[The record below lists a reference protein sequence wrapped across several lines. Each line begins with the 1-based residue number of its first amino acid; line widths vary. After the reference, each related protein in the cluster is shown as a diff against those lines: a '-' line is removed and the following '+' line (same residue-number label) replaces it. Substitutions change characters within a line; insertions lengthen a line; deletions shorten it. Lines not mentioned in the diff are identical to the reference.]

1 MTDDEMG
8 PVDYVVVEFPG
19 NKMTGEGF
27 PLLLDLDARGIIRI
41 LGLLFVRKELD
52 GSLSALKFS
61 DLDADGQAD
70 FAMFAGASSE
80 LLADADIAEAASVVQ
95 PGSAA
100 GILIFENA
108 WAGPFVSALRHQGA
122 DVVASGRIPA
132 QDVIEALDAL
142 ESHPVG

>member
-8 PVDYVVVEFPG
+8 PVDYMVVEFPG

-27 PLLLDLDARGIIRI
+27 PLLLDLAERGIIRI
-41 LGLLFVRKELD
+41 FGFLFVRKELD

-70 FAMFAGASSE
+70 FTMFTGASSE
-80 LLADADIAEAASVVQ
+80 LLDDEDIAEAASVVQ
-95 PGSAA
+95 PGSSA

-108 WAGPFVSALRHQGA
+108 WAGPFVSAIRRGGA
-122 DVVASGRIPA
+122 QLVASGRFPA
-132 QDVIEALDAL
+132 DTVMSTL
-142 ESHPVG
+142 ELARAGGS